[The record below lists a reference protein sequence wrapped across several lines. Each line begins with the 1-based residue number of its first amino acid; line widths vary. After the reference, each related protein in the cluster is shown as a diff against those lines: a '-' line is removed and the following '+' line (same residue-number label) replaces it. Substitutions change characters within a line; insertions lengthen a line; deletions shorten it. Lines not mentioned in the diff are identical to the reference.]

1 MNKTEFLNELDICL
15 KRMQKE
21 EREKFITYYDEM
33 IADYIEDGMTEEDAV
48 QKIGSPDAV
57 AKEIL
62 SEADTVILPI
72 PNINNKIVLAIL
84 LILGFPL
91 WGSLLLAA
99 LLMLLSVYIVLWCI
113 PFATGMSAFTFF
125 AVSLVSI
132 IGSPFVM
139 VSGFSVGVTQLGLGI
154 ASFGLSVL
162 LAFATIPLA
171 KEFALK
177 TTQVTKYFFNVM
189 KRSLKP

>member
-15 KRMQKE
+15 KRMQKK

-33 IADYIEDGMTEEDAV
+33 IADYIEDGMAEEDAV
-48 QKIGSPDAV
+48 QKVGSPDAV

-62 SEADTVILPI
+62 SEADTIILPI
-72 PNINNKIVLAIL
+72 PNINNKAVLTIL

-99 LLMLLSVYIVLWCI
+99 LLMILSVYIVLWCI
-113 PFATGMSAFTFF
+113 PLATGMSAFTFF

-132 IGSPFVM
+132 IGAPFVM
-139 VSGFSVGVTQLGLGI
+139 VSGFSVGITQLGLGI

-162 LAFATIPLA
+162 LAFATIPLV

-177 TTQVTKYFFNVM
+177 SQKVTAYFFNIM
-189 KRSLKP
+189 KRRLKP

>member
-1 MNKTEFLNELDICL
+1 MNKTEFLSELDICL
-15 KRMQKE
+15 KRMKKE

-48 QKIGSPDAV
+48 QKIGTPNSV

-72 PNINNKIVLAIL
+72 HHINNKGVLIIL

-91 WGSLLLAA
+91 WGMLLLTA
-99 LLMLLSVYIVLWCI
+99 LMTILCVYIVLWCI
-113 PFATGMSAFTFF
+113 PFATGMGAFSFLVT
-125 AVSLVSI
+125 SLVSI
-132 IGSPFVM
+132 IGTPFIM
-139 VSGFSVGVTQLGLGI
+139 AGNFSVGLIQLGLGI

-162 LAFATIPLA
+162 LTLATIPLA
-171 KEFALK
+171 KKFALK
-177 TTQVTKYFFNVM
+177 TKKITMYFFNIA
-189 KRSLKP
+189 RRLKP